1 MRGFIIKS
9 STWGDVVCRA
19 GMEGGYSL
27 GVDFSVSRLGEAYWG
42 VGGFK
47 MPEECHWIWKGGPLR
62 AGDVVEV
69 ELADFEEPTPPV
81 AMEAHTCSV
90 AGGDSVGPEMVRR
103 LLEEYDE
110 LRRLLE

>member
-9 STWGDVVCRA
+9 STWGDEVCRV
-19 GMEGGYSL
+19 GMEGEYSL

-62 AGDVVEV
+62 AGIALVRKW
-69 ELADFEEPTPPV
+69 F
-81 AMEAHTCSV
+81 
-90 AGGDSVGPEMVRR
+90 GGF
-103 LLEEYDE
+103 
-110 LRRLLE
+110 LRSMTS